1 MEFSMKLNELR
12 DNVGARKNKTRLG
25 RGEGSGKGKTAGRGQ
40 KGQKSRSGVSL
51 IGFEGGQMPLY
62 RRIPK
67 RGFNNP
73 KKRKFEII
81 NIVDLDLAL
90 TQKSLDASKMIDLAA
105 LVSAGLV
112 SGKNDGVKLLGK
124 GKVSQKVKIS
134 VDGASKKALAAIE
147 DAGGEIVFPELTK
160 SQLEAQ
166 RKSSRRKEKLESNSS
181 KVSEKLKESDE
192 VPEKD

>member
-1 MEFSMKLNELR
+1 MKLNELR

-51 IGFEGGQMPLY
+51 IGIEGGQMPLY

-112 SGKNDGVKLLGK
+112 SGKNDGVKLLGM

-147 DAGGEIVFPELTK
+147 DAGGEIVFTELTK